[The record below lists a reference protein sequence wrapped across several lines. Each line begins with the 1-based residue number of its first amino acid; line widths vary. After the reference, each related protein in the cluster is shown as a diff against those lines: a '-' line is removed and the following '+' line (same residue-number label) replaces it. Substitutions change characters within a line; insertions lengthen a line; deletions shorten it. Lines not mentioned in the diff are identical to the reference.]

1 MFQHFKFD
9 YNKNILTVRTFR
21 LADQNSMVP
30 HSRRK
35 HTQLVES
42 YPDFSKNILPKLKR
56 PNIMRHN
63 FQ

>member
-30 HSRRK
+30 HSREK
-35 HTQLVES
+35 T
-42 YPDFSKNILPKLKR
+42 YIACGKLL
-56 PNIMRHN
+56 
-63 FQ
+63 